1 MTDDGGSKLVSQL
14 ARIQLKD
21 EESAAY
27 TQLHAFL
34 SQYEVD
40 AQGQLPPERELCD
53 ILGVSRGALR
63 KALARAEAQGRIW
76 RHVGKGTFFGPR
88 PMADLS
94 DLSEISTLASPPE
107 VLRARSLLEP
117 ALAREAALH
126 ASAADLDEL
135 EMSAANGRKADS
147 WRRYETWD
155 NRFHRAVATATQN
168 RILLLLFDNLNNV
181 RRAMAWGRRRPVSP
195 RPAPDHHSFREH
207 ARIVAAIHDRDPDAA
222 EKAMQEHLAT
232 VSRLLLEAGK

>member
-1 MTDDGGSKLVSQL
+1 MNNDGVLQQSPPI

-34 SQYEVD
+34 AQYEAD
-40 AQGQLPPERELCD
+40 SRGQLPPERELCD

-63 KALARAEAQGRIW
+63 KALARAEKQGRIW

-88 PMADLS
+88 PTEDLFDLS
-94 DLSEISTLASPPE
+94 GISNLASPPE
-107 VLRARSLLEP
+107 VLRARSLLES

-126 ASAADLDEL
+126 ASVADLQEL
-135 EMSAANGRKADS
+135 RLCADNGRRADS

-168 RILLLLFDNLNNV
+168 RVLLLLFDNLNNV
-181 RRAMAWGRRRPVSP
+181 RRAMAWGRRRLVSP
-195 RPAPDHHSFREH
+195 RPTPDHHSFEEH

-222 EKAMQEHLAT
+222 ERAMHEHIAS